1 MVFSASAMINDAPNL
16 LFGNALGKPKPEP
29 RKWHVP
35 GILGDDPTR
44 VAYVFFRGRH
54 TVAGA

>member
-1 MVFSASAMINDAPNL
+1 MINDVPNL